1 MNTRRSFLKFAG
13 AATVA
18 GLLPTWIGK
27 ASAASKAHVVV
38 IGGGFGG
45 ATAAKYIRLFDPG
58 VQVTLIDANAQ
69 HITCPFSNLV
79 LAGELGLNDI
89 TMRFDQLAKRHDVR
103 IVKGLVTQIE
113 SDRKQVVL
121 ADGQRIDWDRLVVSP
136 GIDFR
141 YDAIEGLDAQV
152 ANTTM
157 PHAWQAGAQTTLLR
171 QQLEAMPDGG
181 TFILASPPNPFRCP
195 PGPYERASLVAYYLK
210 QHKPR
215 SKLLILDAKSK
226 FAKQALFET
235 GWQKEYPGMIEWV
248 GAEFGG
254 TVSAVDPKTGT
265 VIADGQRHKA
275 AVANVIPPQKA
286 GAIAFAADL
295 TDDSGWCPV
304 NPRTYESTRH
314 PGIHVIGD
322 AAIAGPLPK
331 SGFAA
336 NSEGKVCA
344 AAIVALL
351 NEQPVPAPS
360 WVNTCYSLVAPDYGI
375 SVAAVYRMEADKT
388 VATAGG
394 VSPMG
399 GNTQAEAAY
408 ARGWYTSITQDIWG
422 S

>member
-1 MNTRRSFLKFAG
+1 
-13 AATVA
+13 
-18 GLLPTWIGK
+18 
-27 ASAASKAHVVV
+27 
-38 IGGGFGG
+38 
-45 ATAAKYIRLFDPG
+45 
-58 VQVTLIDANAQ
+58 
-69 HITCPFSNLV
+69 
-79 LAGELGLNDI
+79 
-89 TMRFDQLAKRHDVR
+89 
-103 IVKGLVTQIE
+103 
-113 SDRKQVVL
+113 
-121 ADGQRIDWDRLVVSP
+121 
-136 GIDFR
+136 
-141 YDAIEGLDAQV
+141 
-152 ANTTM
+152 
-157 PHAWQAGAQTTLLR
+157 
-171 QQLEAMPDGG
+171 
-181 TFILASPPNPFRCP
+181 
-195 PGPYERASLVAYYLK
+195 
-210 QHKPR
+210 
-215 SKLLILDAKSK
+215 
-226 FAKQALFET
+226 
-235 GWQKEYPGMIEWV
+235 
-248 GAEFGG
+248 
-254 TVSAVDPKTGT
+254 
-265 VIADGQRHKA
+265 
-275 AVANVIPPQKA
+275 VANVIPPQKA

-408 ARGWYTSITQDIWG
+408 ARGWYTTITQDIWG